1 MNEKENENPEN
12 NIFKTQKLE
21 SLFSSN
27 SKQNNESWFT
37 RDGRNK
43 NSLSYIEEEQLFK
56 EHISKLQIQK
66 PNIKE
71 LENIEFKVSYL
82 SSSSL
87 QNKEISLKKSEPK
100 EFKNFNGIP
109 FQLWQNICNLQFKY
123 LTPIQKEV
131 IPFMQNGKDIVAC
144 AETGSGKTI
153 AYLFPL
159 IGNMLVKGTP
169 KNPFL
174 NENDNNNNLYHN
186 KILCYP
192 LSLILVPTRE
202 LALQIN
208 NESKKMSFKTGIR
221 TVCVYG
227 GVDKKKQILE
237 LKKGCD
243 ILIGT
248 PGRLID
254 LLGKNLIS
262 LKMISSLILDE
273 ADRMLDMGFKPQ
285 LDKIINDF
293 MPDKLNRQNLLF
305 SATFAKDVQEIA
317 KSYLKDFYYIQ
328 PKIQSP
334 KQIEHK
340 FINVSKYNKNDIL
353 ENILKKNL
361 GKYLIFVSTKS
372 GVDKLGEILN
382 DLKFNIS
389 CIHGDK
395 KQDERKCA
403 IDNFTNGKTLILIAT
418 DVVGRGLDFTK
429 VDVVINYD
437 MTTNIEDYIHR
448 IGRTGRIGQKGK
460 AITFIDGSEK
470 MIFNKLIKYLES
482 QSQIV
487 PDWLRELGNCGKK
500 NNCNIFFDNNKNNDN
515 DNNKNNDNNNNI
527 DNDNY
532 NWNINQYNSW
542 NIEDKDYSWKI
553 ENKDNS
559 WNNDCN
565 NNNDKN
571 RNVNCDDWE
580 NNNQIWNNSL
590 NHKRKRSNNN

>member
-82 SSSSL
+82 SSSL

-273 ADRMLDMGFKPQ
+273 AD
-285 LDKIINDF
+285 
-293 MPDKLNRQNLLF
+293 
-305 SATFAKDVQEIA
+305 
-317 KSYLKDFYYIQ
+317 
-328 PKIQSP
+328 
-334 KQIEHK
+334 
-340 FINVSKYNKNDIL
+340 
-353 ENILKKNL
+353 
-361 GKYLIFVSTKS
+361 
-372 GVDKLGEILN
+372 
-382 DLKFNIS
+382 
-389 CIHGDK
+389 
-395 KQDERKCA
+395 
-403 IDNFTNGKTLILIAT
+403 NGI
-418 DVVGRGLDFTK
+418 
-429 VDVVINYD
+429 
-437 MTTNIEDYIHR
+437 
-448 IGRTGRIGQKGK
+448 
-460 AITFIDGSEK
+460 
-470 MIFNKLIKYLES
+470 
-482 QSQIV
+482 
-487 PDWLRELGNCGKK
+487 
-500 NNCNIFFDNNKNNDN
+500 
-515 DNNKNNDNNNNI
+515 
-527 DNDNY
+527 
-532 NWNINQYNSW
+532 
-542 NIEDKDYSWKI
+542 
-553 ENKDNS
+553 
-559 WNNDCN
+559 
-565 NNNDKN
+565 
-571 RNVNCDDWE
+571 
-580 NNNQIWNNSL
+580 
-590 NHKRKRSNNN
+590 